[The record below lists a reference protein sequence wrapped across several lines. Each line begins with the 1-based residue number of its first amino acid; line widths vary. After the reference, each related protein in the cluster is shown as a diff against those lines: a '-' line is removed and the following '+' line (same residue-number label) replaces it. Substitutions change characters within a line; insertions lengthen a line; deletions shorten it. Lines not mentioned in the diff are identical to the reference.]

1 MPLVRRIIEVGKTSK
16 GVILPKSWLDFLEK
30 KHGKIDAVSMEV
42 NGQLIIRPITQEA
55 NEDRKQSEK

>member
-1 MPLVRRIIEVGKTSK
+1 MPMIRKIIQVGTSK

-42 NGQLIIRPITQEA
+42 NGQLIIKPILDEGR
-55 NEDRKQSEK
+55 NRE